1 MLIGYARVST
11 TDQNPD
17 LQLDALN
24 TAGCKKVYIDKASG
38 SVTERPE
45 LEKLKNTLRKG
56 DTLVI
61 WKLDRL
67 SRSLKDLITWIEYLD
82 REGVQLKSIQDA
94 IDTSTSMGKFIF
106 HVFGALGQLEKD
118 IIRERTMAGLSA
130 ARARG
135 RVGGRPRKLSKKKT
149 QRVREMYEKKEMSV
163 KEICEWAGI
172 SKATL
177 YKYLRQ

>member
-11 TDQNPD
+11 LDQNPD
-17 LQLDALN
+17 LQLDALKE
-24 TAGCKKVYIDKASG
+24 AGCKKIFTDKSSG
-38 SVTERPE
+38 SVQERPE
-45 LEKLKNTLRKG
+45 LDKLKGMLREG

-67 SRSLKDLITWIEYLD
+67 SRSLKHLIEWMEFLD
-82 REGVQLKSIQDA
+82 REGVQLKSIQDS
-94 IDTSTSMGKFIF
+94 IDTSTAMGKFIF

-118 IIRERTMAGLSA
+118 IIRERTMAGLSS

-135 RVGGRPRKLSKKKT
+135 RIGGRPRKLDPKKVK
-149 QRVREMYEKKEMSV
+149 RVQEMYDKKEMTV

-177 YKYLRQ
+177 YKYIK